1 MLALAKLAIQ
11 PNMHPLSSL
20 ITPEARTKITD
31 NAWPVFA
38 SMTWAFVMYI
48 FRWYPD
54 TLASSL
60 RSSMV
65 YMYVSPYNPTLALLE
80 TRSPSILMLTS
91 DYSYADSDHWDS
103 LRTLFIHNK

>member
-1 MLALAKLAIQ
+1 MLALAKIAIQ
-11 PNMHPLSSL
+11 PNIHPLSSL
-20 ITPEARTKITD
+20 ITPEARTTMTD

-38 SMTWAFVMYI
+38 SMTWASVMYI

-65 YMYVSPYNPTLALLE
+65 YMYVLPDDI
-80 TRSPSILMLTS
+80 PSRGSFFL
-91 DYSYADSDHWDS
+91 Y
-103 LRTLFIHNK
+103 

>member
-1 MLALAKLAIQ
+1 VIYVFARVMLALAKIAIQ
-11 PNMHPLSSL
+11 PNIHPLSSL
-20 ITPEARTKITD
+20 ITPEARTKMTD

-38 SMTWAFVMYI
+38 SMTWASVMYI

-65 YMYVSPYNPTLALLE
+65 YMYVLPDDI
-80 TRSPSILMLTS
+80 PSRGSFFL
-91 DYSYADSDHWDS
+91 Y
-103 LRTLFIHNK
+103 

>member
-1 MLALAKLAIQ
+1 MLSLAQLAIQ
-11 PNMHPLSSL
+11 PNMNPLSSL
-20 ITPEARTKITD
+20 ITPEARTTITD

-38 SMTWAFVMYI
+38 SMTWASVMYI

-60 RSSMV
+60 RSSMQ
-65 YMYVSPYNPTLALLE
+65 YMYVSSIIALYFDGL
-80 TRSPSILMLTS
+80 ILTKKI
-91 DYSYADSDHWDS
+91 SYADSDHWDS

>member
-1 MLALAKLAIQ
+1 MLSLAKLAIQ

-20 ITPEARTKITD
+20 ITPETRTAITD
-31 NAWPVFA
+31 NTWPVFA

-54 TLASSL
+54 TLVSSL
-60 RSSMV
+60 RSSMQ
-65 YMYVSPYNPTLALLE
+65 YMYVSSIIPVYFDEL
-80 TRSPSILMLTS
+80 ILMKMI
-91 DYSYADSDHWDS
+91 SYADSDHWDS